1 MFRLPLTLVPLR
13 TNTTPAVGIVLL
25 PNELAVN
32 ETPFAAGKKRFP
44 GGGGSGETLEISG
57 GSPPAPG
64 GNTASNLYAKKST
77 SAQPICAVCDMPISI
92 WFGPPPPLSPPE
104 LAAVTWKICA
114 DAEPLV

>member
-44 GGGGSGETLEISG
+44 CGGGSGETLEISG

-64 GNTASNLYAKKST
+64 GKTASKLYAKKST
-77 SAQPICAVCDMPISI
+77 TGPTHFAGCYQPHSI
-92 WFGPPPPLSPPE
+92 RFGPPPPAS
-104 LAAVTWKICA
+104 
-114 DAEPLV
+114 